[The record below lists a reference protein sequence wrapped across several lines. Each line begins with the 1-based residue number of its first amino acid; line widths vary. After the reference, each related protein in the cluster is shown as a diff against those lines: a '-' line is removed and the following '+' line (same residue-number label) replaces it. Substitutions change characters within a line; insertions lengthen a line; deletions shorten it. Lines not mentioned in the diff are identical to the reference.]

1 MQKLS
6 KEKIFYI
13 WLLLQPIIDLIV
25 SLTIRNSDSSITIG
39 IILRGLFLLTL
50 LLVTIFSKKI
60 KNKKN
65 IYAYF
70 IVLFVYF
77 ILYMLIRINENS
89 FSLGL
94 IVNEVKYI
102 FKYFYYPIVLL
113 TMYQLKDY
121 FELDNDKLKKIL
133 VINLFIITFS
143 IILSYLTNSAYS
155 SYGNG
160 NSGIVGWFYSA
171 NEIGAILVILY
182 PYTFLIKN
190 NKQVIFNTI
199 VMLLTI
205 ISSIYMGTKTTYF
218 GIILSL
224 VFYVIYILLFKI
236 KDSVKVKYKVS
247 YITLSVILLVT
258 LSFIS
263 PMFKNIENT
272 TNEYK
277 DNDNVIV
284 DNVIF
289 SSRLNFLKIDSKIY
303 KESNIVDKFFGIGL
317 TGDDKGDYPFE
328 KRSELDFCDLFLRYG
343 ILGFILYM
351 LPIVILLIKM
361 IKICFIEKLK
371 NIDNILP
378 LYSIFIG
385 SVISAFAGHV
395 ISSPAV
401 SIYLVMSSFIILNIG
416 EKTNE
421 KEG

>member
-70 IVLFVYF
+70 IMLFIYF

-224 VFYVIYILLFKI
+224 VFYIIYILLFKI
-236 KDSVKVKYKVS
+236 KDSVKAKYKVS

-317 TGDDKGDYPFE
+317 TGDNKEDYPFE

-343 ILGFILYM
+343 ILGFILYV

>member
-39 IILRGLFLLTL
+39 IILRGIFLLTL

-60 KNKKN
+60 KNKKY

-343 ILGFILYM
+343 MLGFILYV

>member
-39 IILRGLFLLTL
+39 IILRGIFLLTL

-343 ILGFILYM
+343 MLGFILYV

>member
-89 FSLGL
+89 FSFGL
-94 IVNEVKYI
+94 IVSEVKYI

-224 VFYVIYILLFKI
+224 VFYIIYILLFKI
-236 KDSVKVKYKVS
+236 KDSVKAKYKVS

-303 KESNIVDKFFGIGL
+303 KESNIADKVFGIGL
-317 TGDDKGDYPFE
+317 TGDDKVDYPFE

-343 ILGFILYM
+343 ILGFILYV

-421 KEG
+421 KED

>member
-39 IILRGLFLLTL
+39 IILRGIFLLTL

-60 KNKKN
+60 KNKKY

-343 ILGFILYM
+343 ILGFILYV

>member
-25 SLTIRNSDSSITIG
+25 SLTIRNSDCSITIG

-89 FSLGL
+89 FSFGL
-94 IVNEVKYI
+94 IVSEVKYI

-224 VFYVIYILLFKI
+224 VFYIIYILLFKI
-236 KDSVKVKYKVS
+236 KDSVKAKYKVS

-303 KESNIVDKFFGIGL
+303 KESNIADKFFGIGL
-317 TGDDKGDYPFE
+317 TGDDKRDYPFE

>member
-70 IVLFVYF
+70 IMLFIYF

>member
-1 MQKLS
+1 M
-6 KEKIFYI
+6 
-13 WLLLQPIIDLIV
+13 
-25 SLTIRNSDSSITIG
+25 
-39 IILRGLFLLTL
+39 
-50 LLVTIFSKKI
+50 
-60 KNKKN
+60 
-65 IYAYF
+65 
-70 IVLFVYF
+70 
-77 ILYMLIRINENS
+77 INENA
-89 FSLGL
+89 FSVDD
-94 IVNEVKYI
+94 I
-102 FKYFYYPIVLL
+102 
-113 TMYQLKDY
+113 
-121 FELDNDKLKKIL
+121 KIL
-133 VINLFIITFS
+133 L
-143 IILSYLTNSAYS
+143 L
-155 SYGNG
+155 
-160 NSGIVGWFYSA
+160 
-171 NEIGAILVILY
+171 NE
-182 PYTFLIKN
+182 
-190 NKQVIFNTI
+190 
-199 VMLLTI
+199 
-205 ISSIYMGTKTTYF
+205 
-218 GIILSL
+218 
-224 VFYVIYILLFKI
+224 KI
-236 KDSVKVKYKVS
+236 KDSVKAKYKVS
-247 YITLSVILLVT
+247 YVTLSVILLVT

-303 KESNIVDKFFGIGL
+303 KESNIADKFFGIGL
-317 TGDDKGDYPFE
+317 TGDDKVDYPFE

-421 KEG
+421 KED

>member
-50 LLVTIFSKKI
+50 LLVTIFSKKT

-70 IVLFVYF
+70 IMLFIYF

-416 EKTNE
+416 EKTDE